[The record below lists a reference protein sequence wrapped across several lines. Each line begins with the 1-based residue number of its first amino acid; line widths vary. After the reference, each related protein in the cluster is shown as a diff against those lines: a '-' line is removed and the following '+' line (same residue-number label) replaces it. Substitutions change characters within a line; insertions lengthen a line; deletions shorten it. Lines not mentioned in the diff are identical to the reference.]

1 MKVASYNIHKC
12 RGTDGRV
19 RPDRIVEVLAE
30 IGAEMVALQEVD
42 HRFGKR
48 MGLLDPEAVKREAGL
63 ILLAQSD
70 APDGHGWHGNALLVA
85 REPRSY
91 RRLRMQL
98 PGVEPRGA
106 IIAEIDFGE
115 GPFRVI
121 AAHFGLLRRSRVSQA
136 HALLATFSRLT
147 PMPTILLGDLNEW
160 RRRRRSSLSVF
171 EPLFGEPRP
180 IPSFPSRRP
189 IFPLDRILGWP
200 NGLIKHLAVHATP
213 LARKASDHLPLVAE
227 VDLSPSSVALRHVA

>member
-1 MKVASYNIHKC
+1 MRFASYNIHKC

-19 RPDRIVEVLAE
+19 RPDRIVQVLAE
-30 IGAEMVALQEVD
+30 IAPDFVALQEVD

-48 MGLLDPEAVKREAGL
+48 MGLLDPDAVKREAGL

-70 APDGHGWHGNALLVA
+70 APDGHGWHGNALLT
-85 REPRSY
+85 RRTPKTY

-106 IIAEIDFGE
+106 IIAELDFGE

-136 HALLATFSRLT
+136 NALLATFSKLT
-147 PMPTILLGDLNEW
+147 PMPTVLLGDLNEW

-171 EPLFGEPRP
+171 EPVFGEPRP
-180 IPSFPSRRP
+180 LASFPSRRP
-189 IFPLDRILGWP
+189 IFALDRILGWP
-200 NGLIKHLAVHATP
+200 HGLIKDLSVHNTL

-227 VDLSPSSVALRHVA
+227 IDLDHPSVAIRNVA